1 MSYVIELSLG
11 DELRERRWQIS
22 LYDIMDQLIRRINMM
37 KN

>member
-22 LYDIMDQLIRRINMM
+22 LYDIMDQLIRRIDMM